1 MAQIKNDMAEGVED
15 VDAEDEDVED
25 EDAGAEETPT
35 DWEKRAKQLEKK
47 GSKQREATKALKAEI
62 AELKKANTPKEDEK
76 PEAQTPASE
85 ETKGFNYAEKAYL
98 LAKEIKEN
106 EFDFVREVMDA
117 TGKSLDDVLA
127 TGYFQKD
134 LKERRDAAATKEAT
148 PSGSKRSGTASRDK
162 VEYWIKKGVLPP
174 TDQNKLRREV
184 VKAKIAKAKSG
195 STFTDNPI
203 GKVELR

>member
-1 MAQIKNDMAEGVED
+1 
-15 VDAEDEDVED
+15 
-25 EDAGAEETPT
+25 
-35 DWEKRAKQLEKK
+35 
-47 GSKQREATKALKAEI
+47 
-62 AELKKANTPKEDEK
+62 
-76 PEAQTPASE
+76 
-85 ETKGFNYAEKAYL
+85 
-98 LAKEIKEN
+98 
-106 EFDFVREVMDA
+106 
-117 TGKSLDDVLA
+117 
-127 TGYFQKD
+127 